1 MALIV
6 INQQLGSR
14 GAELGEMAARELG
27 YRFLGRSDIVSA
39 AASEFNVEPSQ
50 FLIIDERQ
58 PHFWERSKA
67 DTERLIS
74 FLRAVAYKMMA
85 QDRVVF
91 VSSSGAHL
99 LPDNG
104 CGLRVRVMA
113 SFESR
118 ARTSAAIEGLS
129 QASAEKRVRDF
140 DREVKARQ
148 QTLYGF
154 DIDDPA
160 IYHLVL
166 NTSTLPLEV
175 LVASLKASAEQ
186 LDRRCDA
193 RAREE
198 IRDLAVAAQ
207 VRAAL
212 LCHPKFG
219 LAQISVAC
227 SRGVVKMQGPGLVPP
242 WDDLARQVVSKIDGV
257 KSCEIGAEE
266 PPLPL
271 RSE

>member
-1 MALIV
+1 MALIM

-27 YRFLGRSDIVSA
+27 YRFLVRSDVVTA
-39 AASEFNVEPSQ
+39 AAREFNVEPDQ

-58 PHFWERSKA
+58 PHFWERSKL

-74 FLRAVAYKMMA
+74 FLRAVAYKTMA

-91 VSSSGAHL
+91 VSSAGAHL

-104 CGLRVRVMA
+104 CGLRVRVMG

-118 ARTSAAIEGLS
+118 VRTIQAVEKLSPAA
-129 QASAEKRVRDF
+129 AEKRVRDF

-154 DIDDPA
+154 DIDDPS

-166 NTSTLPLEV
+166 NTSTLPLD
-175 LVASLKASAEQ
+175 LLSAALKSAAER
-186 LDRRCDA
+186 LDRHCGA
-193 RAREE
+193 EAWQEV
-198 IRDLAVAAQ
+198 RDLAVAAQ

-212 LCHPKFG
+212 LSHPKFG
-219 LAQISVAC
+219 HAQIGVAC
-227 SRGVVKMQGPGLVPP
+227 SGGAVKMHGPGLVPP
-242 WDDLARQVVSKIDGV
+242 WDELAQQVVAKIDGV